1 MTDEKAF
8 WSAFEKKVMKKRS
21 KGRSIESSTETDSKC
36 KNLAFVIM
44 LRRFI
49 LTDEKAFWSAFD
61 KKVMKNRSK
70 GRSIESSTETDSKS
84 KNFSVCYS
92 AT

>member
-1 MTDEKAF
+1 MEKP
-8 WSAFEKKVMKKRS
+8 SDLAFEKKVMKK
-21 KGRSIESSTETDSKC
+21 
-36 KNLAFVIM
+36 
-44 LRRFI
+44 
-49 LTDEKAFWSAFD
+49 
-61 KKVMKNRSK
+61 RSK